1 MEFYV
6 KSIRADLYP
15 QLITIWE
22 SSVRSSHYFM
32 LEEDIQFYKPLVK
45 NIYMPKM
52 DLYGLF
58 TCENDELVGFIG
70 LSEIKIEM
78 LFIHPQYQGMGGGW
92 LLCEF
97 ATKEKNAVGVDV
109 NEQNTSARLF
119 YESYGFQAFKRSA
132 YDGSGRPY
140 PIIHMRLP

>member
-1 MEFYV
+1 
-6 KSIRADLYP
+6 
-15 QLITIWE
+15 
-22 SSVRSSHYFM
+22 
-32 LEEDIQFYKPLVK
+32 
-45 NIYMPKM
+45 MPKM

-58 TCENDELVGFIG
+58 CDGDDLLVGFIG

-78 LFIHPQYQGMGGGW
+78 LFIHPDYQGKGGGW

-97 ATKEKNAVGVDV
+97 ATKEKTAVGVDV
-109 NEQNTSARLF
+109 NEQNDSARKF
-119 YESYGFQAFKRSA
+119 YESFGFQAFKRSP